1 MPDVGAAV
9 LSANLGRSGRA
20 NRVPSFG
27 AKLKQQREQRGVTLE
42 EISLSTKIGS
52 RFLRA
57 LEDDRFDQ
65 LPGGIFNKGFVRA
78 YARSVGIDEEEAIAG
93 YLEAA
98 GEGPDKPDAAA
109 PLPELRAQAESG
121 GAAELP
127 WGALAIVL
135 LIVALALVVWGFY
148 SRQSATRNQPTTPAT
163 QRSSVPA
170 PETAPAA
177 DSGSLSKTVTRGAAQ
192 QNISANVPAASDRKP
207 TEKVSS
213 ASPQPINLQIK
224 VREDS
229 WMSIAADGKQIMRGT
244 LPAAS
249 QQSVHATREI
259 VVKAGNAGAVDFEFN
274 GTKLPVQGNNGEV
287 KTLIFDATGFHSPP
301 PPPAAPSEQDS
312 APQPH

>member
-1 MPDVGAAV
+1 M
-9 LSANLGRSGRA
+9 
-20 NRVPSFG
+20 PSFG

-93 YLEAA
+93 YLEAT
-98 GEGPDKPDAAA
+98 GEGPDKPDAAV
-109 PLPELRAQAESG
+109 PLPELRAQADSR

-148 SRQSATRNQPTTPAT
+148 SRQSATRTQPTTPGT
-163 QRSSVPA
+163 QRSNVPA

-177 DSGSLSKTVTRGAAQ
+177 SGSLSKTVMPGPAR
-192 QNISANVPAASDRKP
+192 QNISANLPAASDRKP
-207 TEKVSS
+207 AGKVSS
-213 ASPQPINLQIK
+213 ASAQPINLQIK
-224 VREDS
+224 VREES

-244 LPAAS
+244 LPAAAE
-249 QQSVHATREI
+249 QSVHAAREI

-287 KTLIFDATGFHSPP
+287 KTLIFDATGFHPAP
-301 PPPAAPSEQDS
+301 PPPAAPAEQDT
-312 APQPH
+312 APQQQ